1 MATYA
6 STIENRS
13 QDAAGLDAGPAHGA
27 RTLMAPAM
35 STQADNIER
44 AALDD
49 LLART
54 ASGDAGAF
62 RTLYERTSGRLFAI
76 CLRIARDRTLAE
88 DFLQEAF
95 TRIWERARQFD
106 RTRGSALGWM
116 VAVTRNHA
124 IDVVRQRRRETA
136 LPDDFEIEVPAAVTT
151 SSAETSVDFEAVS
164 RGLATL
170 DDGPRRAIVSAYRDG
185 LSYAELSILLGVPVG
200 TVKTWVHRGVA
211 KLRAI
216 LDNGK

>member
-1 MATYA
+1 
-6 STIENRS
+6 
-13 QDAAGLDAGPAHGA
+13 
-27 RTLMAPAM
+27 MAPPM
-35 STQADNIER
+35 STQGDDGER
-44 AALDD
+44 SALND
-49 LLART
+49 LLVRT
-54 ASGDAGAF
+54 ASGDGGAF
-62 RTLYERTSGRLFAI
+62 RALYERTSGRLFAI

-95 TRIWERARQFD
+95 TRIWERANQFD
-106 RTRGSALGWM
+106 HMRGSALAWM

-136 LPDDFEIEVPAAVTT
+136 LPDDFEIDVPASATT
-151 SSAETSVDFEAVS
+151 DSAETSIDLDAVS

-185 LSYAELSILLGVPVG
+185 LSYVELSVLLGVPVG
-200 TVKTWVHRGVA
+200 TVKTWVHRGIA
-211 KLRAI
+211 KLRTI